1 MKQKFLWFV
10 LSLLACVQAVAFTPP
25 AATTAELTPQK
36 YEERAAHVAAEIL
49 SRHHYKAMPLDKA
62 MSGQIFDRYLK
73 SLDGEKLFFIQS
85 DVDSLSFNRDRMG
98 EAIVR
103 EDLTVPFAMFN
114 LYKHRAIERLTYA
127 KGLLKE
133 PFDFSVQESLKLER
147 SKQAWAQTDAEV
159 LELWRKRVKN
169 DWLSLKLAG
178 KDDKGIAE
186 VLDKRYDNTLKRI
199 NKINNADAFQAFMNA
214 YTMSIEPHT
223 NYMGIRA
230 AEEFNISMRLSLIGI
245 GAVLSQTDDYTTI
258 RELVAGGP
266 AILSGKLK
274 VGDRIV
280 GVGQGT
286 DEPVVD
292 IMGWRQDDAV
302 DLIRGKLDTVV
313 RLEILPAEAGLD
325 GQHKVIALVRKPIS
339 FKEQSAKSSIQSVK
353 DGHATRRIGVITLPS
368 FYEDFAGRSA
378 GAKDYKSA
386 SRDVEKLLTDLKK
399 AKVDSVLVDLR
410 GNGGGSL
417 SEAIELT
424 GLFIGSGPV
433 VQQRNAQGKVWV
445 DSSKR
450 PKAVWD
456 GPLGVLINRGSASA
470 SEIFA
475 AAIQDY
481 GRGLIMGEPS
491 FGKGTVQTVVNL
503 DQVVKNGKPQFGELK
518 MTIAQFFRVNGGTTQ
533 LKGVDPDIQ
542 FPGYFDDGEFGESS
556 ADNALPWTQIDQA
569 AYFPVEGLRAF
580 LPQLSAKH
588 DVRGNADP
596 AFKFLQE
603 DIAEYKLQRK
613 KGEISLNE
621 AVRRKEREART
632 ALLAARK
639 TEETKTP
646 GGKTVAVTKASL
658 KVVETTV
665 ADDGL
670 EPDERGLPKDPVQEQ
685 AQKEAKDILL
695 LEAAHILSDA
705 VGLVAGS
712 PRVAANDP
720 VVNKLKVK

>member
-1 MKQKFLWFV
+1 MKQKLIGLV
-10 LSLLACVQAVAFTPP
+10 LCLLTSVHVVAFTPAVSP
-25 AATTAELTPQK
+25 TAELKPQK
-36 YEERAAHVAAEIL
+36 YEERAAHLAAEIL

-62 MSGQIFDRYLK
+62 LSGQIFDRYLK
-73 SLDGEKLFFIQS
+73 ALDGDKLFLIQS
-85 DVDSLSFNRDRMG
+85 DVDSLSVYRERMG
-98 EAIVR
+98 EVILS
-103 EDLTVPFAMFN
+103 EDLQAPFAMFN
-114 LYKHRAIERLTYA
+114 LYKNRAVERLTYA
-127 KGLLKE
+127 KSLLKT

-147 SKQAWAQTDAEV
+147 GKQVWAQSDAEV
-159 LELWRKRVKN
+159 QELWRKRVKN

-186 VLDKRYDNTLKRI
+186 VLEKRYDNTLKRI
-199 NKINNADAFQAFMNA
+199 NKINNADAFQTFMNA

-245 GAVLSQTDDYTTI
+245 GAVLTQVDDYTTI

-280 GVGQGT
+280 GVGQGP
-286 DEPVVD
+286 DEPIVD

-313 RLEILPAEAGLD
+313 RLEILPAEAGVD
-325 GQHKVIALVRKPIS
+325 GQHKIVSLVRKPIS
-339 FKEQSAKSSIQSVK
+339 FKEQSAKSSIKTVK
-353 DGHATRRIGVITLPS
+353 DGSTTRRIGIISLPS

-378 GAKDYKSA
+378 GSKDFKSA
-386 SRDVEKLLTDLKK
+386 SRDVENLLEDLKK
-399 AKVDSVLVDLR
+399 SGVDSVLVDLR

-417 SEAIELT
+417 SEAIQLT

-445 DSSKR
+445 ESSKR
-450 PKAVWD
+450 AKPLWE

-491 FGKGTVQTVVNL
+491 FGKGTVQTMVNL
-503 DQVVKNGKPQFGELK
+503 DQIARNTKPQFGELK
-518 MTIAQFFRVNGGTTQ
+518 MTVAQFFRVNGGTTQ
-533 LKGVDPDIQ
+533 LKGVDPDIR
-542 FPGYFDDGEFGESS
+542 FPGYFEDGEFGESS
-556 ADNALPWTQIDQA
+556 ADNALPWTQIEQA
-569 AYFPVEGLRAF
+569 NYAPAEGVRSL

-588 DVRGNADP
+588 DVRGNANKE
-596 AFKFLQE
+596 FKFLQE

-621 AVRRKEREART
+621 EVRRKEREART
-632 ALLAARK
+632 ALMAARK
-639 TEETKTP
+639 QDDKKAKGNVVNLAQRNPKAAETP
-646 GGKTVAVTKASL
+646 DI
-658 KVVETTV
+658 
-665 ADDGL
+665 DDGL
-670 EPDERGLPKDPVQEQ
+670 EPEERGLPKDAAQEQ
-685 AQKEAKDILL
+685 AQKEAKDFLL
-695 LEAAHILSDA
+695 IEAAHILSDA
-705 VGLVAGS
+705 VGLAGS
-712 PRVAANDP
+712 GPRVAANDP
-720 VVNKLKVK
+720 AYSKAKVK

>member
-1 MKQKFLWFV
+1 MKQKLIGLV
-10 LSLLACVQAVAFTPP
+10 LCLLTSVHVVAFTPTVSP
-25 AATTAELTPQK
+25 TAELKPQK
-36 YEERAAHVAAEIL
+36 YEERAAHLAAEIL

-62 MSGQIFDRYLK
+62 LSGQIFDRYLK
-73 SLDGEKLFFIQS
+73 ALDGDKLFLIQS
-85 DVDSLSFNRDRMG
+85 DVDSLSVYRERMG
-98 EAIVR
+98 DVILS
-103 EDLTVPFAMFN
+103 EDLQAPFAMFN
-114 LYKHRAIERLTYA
+114 LYKNRAVERLTYA
-127 KGLLKE
+127 KGMLKT

-147 SKQAWAQTDAEV
+147 GKQAWAQSDAEV
-159 LELWRKRVKN
+159 QELWRKRVKN

-186 VLDKRYDNTLKRI
+186 VLEKRYDNTLKRI
-199 NKINNADAFQAFMNA
+199 NKINNADAFQTFMNA

-245 GAVLSQTDDYTTI
+245 GAVLTQVDDYTTI

-280 GVGQGT
+280 GVGQGP
-286 DEPVVD
+286 DEPIVD

-313 RLEILPAEAGLD
+313 RLEILPAEAGVD
-325 GQHKVIALVRKPIS
+325 GQHKIVSLVRKPIS
-339 FKEQSAKSSIQSVK
+339 FKEQSAKSSIKTVK
-353 DGHATRRIGVITLPS
+353 DGSTTRRIGIISLPS

-378 GAKDYKSA
+378 GSKDFKSA
-386 SRDVEKLLTDLKK
+386 SRDVENLLEDLKK
-399 AKVDSVLVDLR
+399 SGVDSVLVDLR

-417 SEAIELT
+417 SEAIQLT

-445 DSSKR
+445 ESSKR
-450 PKAVWD
+450 AKPLWE

-491 FGKGTVQTVVNL
+491 FGKGTVQTMVNL
-503 DQVVKNGKPQFGELK
+503 DQIARNTKPQFGELK
-518 MTIAQFFRVNGGTTQ
+518 MTVAQFFRVNGGTTQ
-533 LKGVDPDIQ
+533 LKGVDPDIR
-542 FPGYFDDGEFGESS
+542 FPGYFEDGEFGESS
-556 ADNALPWTQIDQA
+556 ADNALPWTQIEQA
-569 AYFPVEGLRAF
+569 NYAPAEGVRSL

-588 DVRGNADP
+588 DVRGNANKE
-596 AFKFLQE
+596 FKFLQE

-621 AVRRKEREART
+621 EVRRKEREART
-632 ALLAARK
+632 ALMAARK
-639 TEETKTP
+639 QDDKKAKGNVVNLAQRNPKAAETP
-646 GGKTVAVTKASL
+646 DI
-658 KVVETTV
+658 
-665 ADDGL
+665 DDGL
-670 EPDERGLPKDPVQEQ
+670 EPEERGLPKDAAQEQ
-685 AQKEAKDILL
+685 AQKEAKDFLL
-695 LEAAHILSDA
+695 IEAAHILSDA
-705 VGLVAGS
+705 VGLAGS
-712 PRVAANDP
+712 GPRVAANDSAYS
-720 VVNKLKVK
+720 KAKVK